1 MNVIFLNFRKYL
13 NLKLIIILYD
23 YRFLPNTV
31 KWFRSFLS
39 GRTQRVK
46 IGANTSAKK
55 SLTSGVPQG
64 GVISPLI
71 FVLYASDLEFWLKWS
86 IAKTYA
92 DDTMTCTSAKTK
104 EELIIRME
112 EDANNILSYM
122 ASNGLIAN
130 ASKTSLV
137 ILNLKKKD
145 KVPNNPLSAT
155 IGGIQVTQVDQAKLL
170 GITFNEKQN
179 WNSQIQGIGGVVA
192 SLNKQMFII
201 KRLKNHIGPNSLK
214 KVVDGLFTSKMYYG
228 LQLYGKV
235 RSKNS
240 DPMNGDI
247 NAIQSVQNKMA
258 RFLNSKT
265 LKDKIETKK
274 LLANIDM
281 LSVNQLNAKIKILE
295 VWKALNVERYP
306 LSIPTK
312 NINTEVTNTRA
323 MTSKQPIEI
332 GKRPL
337 TQRTCISDAIKVWN
351 SIPVVLKQT
360 STLHTMKKATKT
372 YVKTLPI

>member
-1 MNVIFLNFRKYL
+1 M
-13 NLKLIIILYD
+13 
-23 YRFLPNTV
+23 
-31 KWFRSFLS
+31 
-39 GRTQRVK
+39 
-46 IGANTSAKK
+46 
-55 SLTSGVPQG
+55 
-64 GVISPLI
+64 
-71 FVLYASDLEFWLKWS
+71 
-86 IAKTYA
+86 
-92 DDTMTCTSAKTK
+92 
-104 EELIIRME
+104 
-112 EDANNILSYM
+112 
-122 ASNGLIAN
+122 
-130 ASKTSLV
+130 
-137 ILNLKKKD
+137 
-145 KVPNNPLSAT
+145 
-155 IGGIQVTQVDQAKLL
+155 DQAKLL

-179 WNSQIQGIGGVVA
+179 WNSQIQGIGGEVA
-192 SLNKQMFII
+192 SLNKRMFII

-214 KVVDGLFTSKMYYG
+214 KVVDGLFTSKIYYG